1 MTPEAEFDTDIL
13 EDLEETEEMPSYTY
27 AIHKDRARVTGY
39 TDDLMAVEQSVYK
52 ILNTERYEN
61 SIYSTDYGIEL
72 QDLYGGDVEWVI
84 PELEMRIKEAL
95 MADERIMDV
104 RDFSFDIPEKR
115 VIHVTFTVETT
126 KGTLETET
134 EVNI

>member
-1 MTPEAEFDTDIL
+1 MTPEAEFDKDIL

-39 TDDLMAVEQSVYK
+39 TDDLMAVEQAVYK

-61 SIYSTDYGIEL
+61 SIYSTDYGIEV

-95 MADERIMDV
+95 MVDERIMDV

>member
-95 MADERIMDV
+95 MVDERIMDV